1 MNLGKHLINLPT
13 SFANKSM
20 LVLINGLPLFSKRLA
35 DDFGRFDSKSKYVF
49 CDTYNSKLQQLKFL
63 LLLPFADVVISMN
76 GVTDNSGSL
85 NAVLKL
91 KKKLIMQWQG
101 TDSLLAMERF
111 KNGIIKRDYIDHA
124 FHFVDSP
131 WLFDEVS
138 SIHLKPQHVPFKFA
152 EEKMPIE
159 KFNGISAMTY
169 IADKRQAFYGI
180 HKFKAVA
187 EANSEVEFKLFG
199 VINPEVKLPSN
210 VKLFGWVP
218 SAIFQNHLRETP
230 IFFRLAEHEGFPVS
244 VIEAMSSGCEVIMT
258 SPYIYSHQAKTNE
271 EVLNAFEKV
280 KQLVSSRNLIPNHD
294 LINMVK
300 RDYNKDVILSGY
312 IDKIKSIVITQ
323 S

>member
-1 MNLGKHLINLPT
+1 
-13 SFANKSM
+13 M

-35 DDFGRFDSKSKYVF
+35 DDLNAFDTSNRFIF
-49 CDTYNSKLQQLKFL
+49 CDTYNSKVQQLKFL
-63 LLLPFADVVISMN
+63 ALLPFADVVISMN

-85 NAVLKL
+85 NAVLKF

-111 KNGIIKRDYIDHA
+111 KNGTIKRDYIDHA

-138 SIHLKPQHVPFKFA
+138 SIQLKPQHVPFKFA

-159 KFNGISAMTY
+159 KFNGISTMTY

-187 EANSEVEFKLFG
+187 EANPEVEFKLFG
-199 VINPEVKLPSN
+199 VINSEVKLPAN
-210 VKLFGWVP
+210 VKSFGWVA
-218 SAIFQNHLRETP
+218 SDVFQKHLRETP

-244 VIEAMSSGCEVIMT
+244 VIEAMSFGCEVIMT
-258 SPYIYSHQAKTNE
+258 SPYAYSHQAKTNE
-271 EVLNAFEKV
+271 EVINAFEKV
-280 KQLVSSRNLIPNHD
+280 KQLVSSRNLMPNHD

-300 RDYNKDVILSGY
+300 RDYKREIILSNY
-312 IDKIKSIVITQ
+312 IGKIISVVKN
-323 S
+323 

>member
-1 MNLGKHLINLPT
+1 
-13 SFANKSM
+13 M

-35 DDFGRFDSKSKYVF
+35 DDLGRFDSKSKYVF

-63 LLLPFADVVISMN
+63 LLLPFADAVISMN

-85 NAVLKL
+85 NAVLKF

-101 TDSLLAMERF
+101 TDSLLAVERF
-111 KNGIIKRDYIDHA
+111 KNGTIKRDYIDHA

-138 SIHLKPQHVPFKFA
+138 SIQLKPQQVPFKFA
-152 EEKMPIE
+152 DEKTPVANY
-159 KFNGISAMTY
+159 NGLSAMTY
-169 IADKRQAFYGI
+169 IADSRQAFYGI
-180 HKFKAVA
+180 HQFKAVA
-187 EANSEVEFKLFG
+187 EFNPTIEFKLFG
-199 VINPEVKLPSN
+199 VVNPEVQLPSN

-230 IFFRLAEHEGFPVS
+230 IFFRLAAHEGFPVS
-244 VIEAMSSGCEVIMT
+244 VIEAMSFGCEVIMT

-294 LINMVK
+294 LINMVN
-300 RDYNKDVILSGY
+300 RDYKRETILSNY
-312 IDKIKSIVITQ
+312 IGKIKSVVNLN
-323 S
+323 

>member
-1 MNLGKHLINLPT
+1 
-13 SFANKSM
+13 M

-35 DDFGRFDSKSKYVF
+35 DDLNAFDATSKFVF

-63 LLLPFADVVISMN
+63 ALLPFADVVISMN

-101 TDSLLAMERF
+101 TDSLLALERY
-111 KNGIIKRDYIDHA
+111 KNGTIKRDYINHA

-131 WLFDEVS
+131 WLNTELISVG
-138 SIHLKPQHVPFKFA
+138 LKPEYVPFKFA
-152 EEKMPIE
+152 DVKNVIE
-159 KFNGISAMTY
+159 KYSSISAMTY

-180 HKFKAVA
+180 HQFKAVA
-187 EANSEVEFKLFG
+187 ENNPTIEFKLFG
-199 VINPEVKLPSN
+199 VKSPEVNLPAN
-210 VKLFGWVP
+210 VKSYGWVT
-218 SAIFQNHLRETP
+218 SDVFKKYLQETP

-244 VIEAMSSGCEVIMT
+244 VIEAMSFGCEVIMT
-258 SPYIYSHQAKTNE
+258 SPYKYSHQAKTID
-271 EVLNAFEKV
+271 EVIVAFEKV
-280 KQLVSSRNLIPNHD
+280 KEIVSNRNLTPNHE

-300 RDYNKDVILSGY
+300 RDYNKETILSNY